1 MFENNGMNMIK
12 PNWDIFKAKFSENPE
27 NNFEWFCYLLFCK
40 QFNKPLGIHRYKNQ
54 SAIETDPIEV
64 NGELVGW
71 QAKFYET
78 TLSEHK
84 SLLIAICFDEI
95 SLHRGHGKFVLV
107 ISAPELGLVLDILP
121 DRSKE
126 TLLKWLEERGI
137 EWCAAVQYACSD
149 MWDAYQQVA
158 EQKLPNARRV
168 VDRFHVMKN
177 LNDALTKAR
186 RTIQKDAD
194 EKTKE
199 LLKGCRWLLVK
210 NRENLTQEQEK
221 QLAGM
226 LEASP
231 ELKQCYELK
240 EAFRDLFNQNLTPK
254 TAEKRLRRWI
264 AKVEATSFKSL
275 MSFVNTLRNWWQQ
288 SLNYF
293 DGRFNNGFAEG
304 VNLKIKMLN
313 RRGYGYHNFNS
324 FRLHVLVAFDPI
336 SR

>member
-1 MFENNGMNMIK
+1 M
-12 PNWDIFKAKFSENPE
+12 
-27 NNFEWFCYLLFCK
+27 
-40 QFNKPLGIHRYKNQ
+40 R
-54 SAIETDPIEV
+54 
-64 NGELVGW
+64 
-71 QAKFYET
+71 
-78 TLSEHK
+78 
-84 SLLIAICFDEI
+84 AICFDEI

-107 ISAPELGLVLDILP
+107 ISAPELGLVLDVLP
-121 DRSKE
+121 DRNKE
-126 TLLKWLEERGI
+126 TLLKWLDERGI

-149 MWDAYQQVA
+149 MWDAYQQAA

-177 LNDALTKAR
+177 LNDALTKVR
-186 RTIQKDAD
+186 RAIQKDAD

-210 NRENLTQEQEK
+210 NRQNLSEEQEK

-231 ELKQCYELK
+231 ELKTCYELK
-240 EAFRDLFNQNLTPK
+240 EAFRDLFNQNLTPNA
-254 TAEKRLRRWI
+254 AEKRLRRWV
-264 AKVEATSFKSL
+264 AKVEATAFKSL
-275 MSFVNTLRNWWQQ
+275 KSFVNTLRNWWQQ
-288 SLNYF
+288 ILNYF

-313 RRGYGYHNFNS
+313 RRGYGYRNFNS

>member
-1 MFENNGMNMIK
+1 
-12 PNWDIFKAKFSENPE
+12 
-27 NNFEWFCYLLFCK
+27 L
-40 QFNKPLGIHRYKNQ
+40 
-54 SAIETDPIEV
+54 
-64 NGELVGW
+64 
-71 QAKFYET
+71 
-78 TLSEHK
+78 
-84 SLLIAICFDEI
+84 DEI
-95 SLHRGHGKFVLV
+95 SLHRGHGRFVLV
-107 ISAPELGLVLDILP
+107 ISAPELGPVLDVLP

-137 EWCAAVQYACSD
+137 EWCAAVRYACSD
-149 MWDAYQQVA
+149 MWDAYQQSA

-168 VDRFHVMKN
+168 VDRFHIMKN
-177 LNDALTKAR
+177 LNDALTKTR
-186 RTIQKDAD
+186 RAIQKDAD

-210 NRENLTQEQEK
+210 NRENLSEEQEK

-254 TAEKRLRRWI
+254 AAEKCLRRWM
-264 AKVEATSFKSL
+264 AKVEALSFKAL
-275 MSFVNTLRNWWQQ
+275 KAFVNTLQNWWQQ
-288 SLNYF
+288 ILNYF

-304 VNLKIKMLN
+304 VNLKIRMLN
-313 RRGYGYHNFNS
+313 RRGYGYRNFYS
-324 FRLHVLVAFDPI
+324 FRLHVLVAFDPV

>member
-1 MFENNGMNMIK
+1 
-12 PNWDIFKAKFSENPE
+12 
-27 NNFEWFCYLLFCK
+27 
-40 QFNKPLGIHRYKNQ
+40 
-54 SAIETDPIEV
+54 
-64 NGELVGW
+64 
-71 QAKFYET
+71 
-78 TLSEHK
+78 
-84 SLLIAICFDEI
+84 
-95 SLHRGHGKFVLV
+95 VLV
-107 ISAPELGLVLDILP
+107 ISAPELGLVLDVLP

-126 TLLKWLEERGI
+126 NLLKWLEERGI

-149 MWDAYQQVA
+149 MWDAYQQAA

-177 LNDALTKAR
+177 LNDALTKVR
-186 RTIQKDAD
+186 RAIQRDAD
-194 EKTKE
+194 ERTKE

-210 NRENLTQEQEK
+210 NRENLSEEQEK
-221 QLAGM
+221 QLTAM

-231 ELKQCYELK
+231 ELKTCYELK
-240 EAFRDLFNQNLTPK
+240 EAFRDLFNQNLTVK
-254 TAEKRLRRWI
+254 AAEKRLRRWV

-275 MSFVNTLRNWWQQ
+275 KSFVNTLRNWWLPI
-288 SLNYF
+288 LNYF

-324 FRLHVLVAFDPI
+324 FRLHVLVAFVPV

>member
-1 MFENNGMNMIK
+1 M
-12 PNWDIFKAKFSENPE
+12 
-27 NNFEWFCYLLFCK
+27 
-40 QFNKPLGIHRYKNQ
+40 R
-54 SAIETDPIEV
+54 
-64 NGELVGW
+64 
-71 QAKFYET
+71 
-78 TLSEHK
+78 
-84 SLLIAICFDEI
+84 AICFDEI

-107 ISAPELGLVLDILP
+107 ISAPELGLVLDVLP
-121 DRSKE
+121 DRNKE
-126 TLLKWLEERGI
+126 TLLNWLAERGV

-149 MWDAYQQVA
+149 MWDAYQQAA

-186 RTIQKDAD
+186 RAIQKDAD

-210 NRENLTQEQEK
+210 NRENLTAEQEE

-240 EAFRDLFNQNLTPK
+240 EAFRTLFNQNLTPK
-254 TAEKRLRRWI
+254 AAEKRLLSWI
-264 AKVEATSFKSL
+264 AKVEATPSKALKSFIHT
-275 MSFVNTLRNWWQQ
+275 VRNWWHQI
-288 SLNYF
+288 LNYF
-293 DGRFNNGFAEG
+293 EGRFNNGFAEG

-313 RRGYGYHNFNS
+313 RRGYGYRNFNS
-324 FRLHVLVAFDPI
+324 FRLHVLVAFDPV

>member
-1 MFENNGMNMIK
+1 V
-12 PNWDIFKAKFSENPE
+12 
-27 NNFEWFCYLLFCK
+27 
-40 QFNKPLGIHRYKNQ
+40 R
-54 SAIETDPIEV
+54 
-64 NGELVGW
+64 
-71 QAKFYET
+71 
-78 TLSEHK
+78 
-84 SLLIAICFDEI
+84 AICFDEI

-107 ISAPELGLVLDILP
+107 ISAPELGLVLDVLP
-121 DRSKE
+121 DRNKE
-126 TLLKWLEERGI
+126 TLLKWLEERGS

-149 MWDAYQQVA
+149 MWDAYQQAA

-168 VDRFHVMKN
+168 VDRFHIMKN

-186 RTIQKDAD
+186 RIIQKDAD

-199 LLKGCRWLLVK
+199 LLKGCRWLL
-210 NRENLTQEQEK
+210 EK
-221 QLAGM
+221 QLADM
-226 LEASP
+226 LQASP

-254 TAEKRLRRWI
+254 AAEKRLRRWV
-264 AKVEATSFKSL
+264 ARVEALSFKAL
-275 MSFVNTLRNWWQQ
+275 KAFVNTLRNWWQQ
-288 SLNYF
+288 ILNYF

-313 RRGYGYHNFNS
+313 RRGYGYRNFNS